1 MDHPNQNLLVDRK
14 QNFLDVPRA
23 SFSFLIEIFEKV
35 VALYKGKVM
44 SLLKSGD
51 KKANKVKDH
60 FSFFLGKKGGIKME

>member
-1 MDHPNQNLLVDRK
+1 M
-14 QNFLDVPRA
+14 PRA